1 MTSNAQRVQKRRAE
15 RNRRTA
21 NRGLSDMA
29 QADVRDEI
37 TIARWR
43 TCIIVDLISINARW
57 WGNITTGGGVSI
69 SRDGDSHEL
78 EPDGGVLEHYSTPNQ
93 NPNFF
98 QNPKSEFLNPNSQFV
113 FPIRIPMVPNSQF
126 PSIPNSSQIQYS
138 QFSSNSNSRSFYPNS
153 VPKFPIPNSD
163 SQIPNSQF
171 GFPNS
176 QFGFPNYVRME
187 VWWYNANF

>member
-1 MTSNAQRVQKRRAE
+1 MHVAQLGVILFRC
-15 RNRRTA
+15 
-21 NRGLSDMA
+21 G
-29 QADVRDEI
+29 DEI

-98 QNPKSEFLNPNSQFV
+98 QNPKSEF
-113 FPIRIPMVPNSQF
+113 
-126 PSIPNSSQIQYS
+126 
-138 QFSSNSNSRSFYPNS
+138 
-153 VPKFPIPNSD
+153 PIPNSD
-163 SQIPNSQF
+163 SQIPIRI
-171 GFPNS
+171 
-176 QFGFPNYVRME
+176 YIRME
-187 VWWYNANF
+187 VWWCNTNF